1 MLLVSCFFETT
12 NLAPVID
19 EQLLFLSFEILPSS
33 DGYFFKDI
41 ILKLIKNWG
50 GGGGRGKQDVKISQ
64 W

>member
-19 EQLLFLSFEILPSS
+19 EQLLFLSVEILPSWWL
-33 DGYFFKDI
+33 FFKDI

-50 GGGGRGKQDVKISQ
+50 GGGGGKQDVKISQ